1 MKPPRQVLY
10 VDDDADALM
19 LLSLML
25 REAARSV
32 YEVSYA
38 STMAEGLASLRQRQY
53 DLVIVDWYYED
64 GTGVALCRQ
73 IREFDQTT
81 PILFYSGE
89 TRLAS
94 KEAARQAGA
103 QMYLVKPDDLTWLVE
118 TIERLVHGEG
128 T

>member
-1 MKPPRQVLY
+1 
-10 VDDDADALM
+10 M